1 MTIRLRSE
9 SAPLPRILS
18 MVVMSASALLL
29 SACGGGTPGSGD
41 GAGDGQ
47 ASTTAAAPATKPEGK
62 GDAGPRAAL
71 TADDAPVV
79 AAANMEAPPLEVV
92 PPVLD
97 FGFVSPNQDVDGE
110 VELHNRGD
118 KPLLILAAEPSCKCT
133 TLEDIGGT
141 MIEPG
146 GKAALKV
153 RLDGAPIPGE
163 KTASIKV
170 LVDGYAVVKTIDLR
184 AQISL
189 PIRVSP
195 QIINAVRNQNR
206 QGRLVVQSNDSRT
219 FSICAVH
226 GEPPEFLGFDP
237 ATDAPTNQYV
247 LLYDLDR
254 MAEPFPRQLVI
265 ETDQEDV
272 PMVDV
277 FLRHESTYPRINRN
291 LKLQGGYRFPLG
303 RIAPGEAATI
313 EIPFDSLARPLAAII
328 SLAPEATVRLRS
340 TRTEETADGVITHA
354 LIEVTPKPDHRG
366 LLYIPL
372 EAMTDNGETAPF
384 HVYGSVVP
392 EGAACAG
399 PVGDPVGESAA
410 G

>member
-1 MTIRLRSE
+1 MTIRLHPE
-9 SAPLPRILS
+9 SATLPRVLS
-18 MVVMSASALLL
+18 RAVMCASLLML
-29 SACGGGTPGSGD
+29 SACGGGTSDSGD
-41 GAGDGQ
+41 GAGDSQ
-47 ASTTAAAPATKPEGK
+47 SSTARTNPATKPRGE
-62 GDAGPRAAL
+62 GDAVLQRAL
-71 TADDAPVV
+71 SADDVPTV
-79 AAANMEAPPLEVV
+79 AAASMEAPPLEVV
-92 PPVLD
+92 PSVLD
-97 FGFVSPNQDVDGE
+97 FGFVPPNQDVDGE

-146 GKAALKV
+146 GKAVLKA
-153 RLDGAPIPGE
+153 RLDGAAMPGE

-195 QIINAVRNQNR
+195 QIINAVRGQNR
-206 QGRLVVQSNDSRT
+206 QGRLVVQSNDSRI

-226 GEPPEFLGFDP
+226 GEEPEFLGFDP
-237 ATDAPTNQYV
+237 ATDPPTNQYV
-247 LLYDLDR
+247 VLYDLDR
-254 MAEPFPRQLVI
+254 MAEPFPRQFVI

-272 PMVDV
+272 PMVDL

-303 RIAPGEAATI
+303 RIAPGTPATI

-328 SLAPEATVRLRS
+328 SLAPEATARLRS
-340 TRTEETADGVITHA
+340 TRTEETSDGVITHA
-354 LIEVTPKPDHRG
+354 LVEVTPKSDQRG
-366 LLYIPL
+366 LMYIPL
-372 EAMTDNGETAPF
+372 EAMTDNGETAQF

-392 EGAACAG
+392 DGEACAG
-399 PVGDPVGESAA
+399 PKGEPVAD
-410 G
+410 